1 MSHITGS
8 GKKSKKATASS
19 SSSGRRQNPALQSHG
34 LGGAVTSIAPSVRPR
49 TIRYFT
55 TFTNTIAD
63 VLASRGWKE
72 VGEHDEWDFV
82 WADREW
88 IYAAFDKMHLE
99 NNHKLNHYRNGREL
113 CRKDLMAKNLKKKR
127 RGLEKEGK
135 YEEALAYDFI
145 PTTFVLPREYSMFV
159 EEFKKVGGV
168 WIMKPIGSAQG
179 KGIFLFTRL
188 SEISDWKTDY
198 KSYKPS
204 PIAPKDEKQDVEAY
218 VVQRYLQYP
227 LLVGGKKFDM
237 RLYAL
242 VPSFSPLKVYQYRRG
257 FARFTNSR
265 YSSDTQDI
273 YNGFVHLTNVA
284 IQKTADN
291 YDERTG
297 GKMELQALKLLLM
310 TKYGVER
317 VDALFWEI
325 QLIILRS
332 LLAVQPIM
340 INDKHCFE
348 LYGKFLYLFV
358 RHIDPLNIYY
368 IIGYDIIIDQDL
380 KPWLLEVNASPS
392 LTANTREDYLMKT
405 EMLHGMLDIID
416 MEGLLNGDE
425 EHVSGW
431 DLIYDN
437 GYIEIDPEQC
447 GYTTFLGAAVPTPE
461 NGLDPSGNANG
472 DESDHEG

>member
-1 MSHITGS
+1 MMPPQQRRKVL
-8 GKKSKKATASS
+8 KKSVSTKSGGASS
-19 SSSGRRQNPALQSHG
+19 GVRGRGQ
-34 LGGAVTSIAPSVRPR
+34 V
-49 TIRYFT
+49 IRYYT

-63 VLASRGWKE
+63 VLAARGWKE
-72 VGEHDEWDFV
+72 VGEDEEWDFV

-88 IYAAFDKMHLE
+88 IYSAFDRMHLE
-99 NNHKLNHYRNGREL
+99 SWQRLNHYRNGREL
-113 CRKDLMAKNLKKKR
+113 CRKDLMAKNMKKR
-127 RGLEKEGK
+127 RRALEKEGRV
-135 YEEALAYDFI
+135 EEAAAYDFI
-145 PTTFVLPREYSMFV
+145 PTTFVLPREYSLFV

-188 SEISDWKTDY
+188 SEISEWKTDY
-198 KSYKPS
+198 KSYRPG
-204 PIAPKDEKQDVEAY
+204 PIAPKPGAAGAAEKDDKDVEAY

-242 VPSFSPLKVYQYRRG
+242 VTNFSPLKVYIYRRG
-257 FARFTNSR
+257 FARFTNYR
-265 YSSDTQDI
+265 YSSDMQDI

-284 IQKTADN
+284 IQKTAEN

-297 GKMELQALKLLLM
+297 GKMELQALKMLLM
-310 TKYGVER
+310 SKYGVER
-317 VDALFWEI
+317 IDSLFWEI
-325 QLIILRS
+325 QLIILRG

-340 INDKHCFE
+340 INDRHCFE
-348 LYGKFLYLFV
+348 LY
-358 RHIDPLNIYY
+358 
-368 IIGYDIIIDQDL
+368 GYDIIIDQDL

-416 MEGLLNGDE
+416 MEGLLQGDE

-431 DLIYDN
+431 DLVYDN

-447 GYTTFLGAAVPTPE
+447 GYSSFLGAAVPAPE
-461 NGLDPSGNANG
+461 VDGEEGE
-472 DESDHEG
+472 DEDNDG

>member
-1 MSHITGS
+1 MMRGQGS
-8 GKKSKKATASS
+8 AKKLDPPGNRRNKSSATSNLNNSNRNGGGGGGSS
-19 SSSGRRQNPALQSHG
+19 SS
-34 LGGAVTSIAPSVRPR
+34 VV
-49 TIRYFT
+49 RYFT

-72 VGEHDEWDFV
+72 VGEEEEWDFV

-99 NNHKLNHYRNGREL
+99 NWQRLNHYRNGREL
-113 CRKDLMAKNLKKKR
+113 CRKDLMAKNIKR
-127 RGLEKEGK
+127 RRRQLEKEGRL
-135 YEEALAYDFI
+135 EEANGYDFI

-188 SEISDWKTDY
+188 NEISEWKTDF
-198 KSYKPS
+198 KAYKPG
-204 PIAPKDEKQDVEAY
+204 PTAPKGEDNREVEAY

-242 VPSFSPLKVYQYRRG
+242 VTTFSPLKVYQYRRG

-284 IQKTADN
+284 IQKTAEN

-297 GKMELQALKLLLM
+297 GKMELQALKLFLM
-310 TKYGVER
+310 SKYGMER
-317 VDALFWEI
+317 IDALFWEI
-325 QLIILRS
+325 QMIILRS

-340 INDKHCFE
+340 ISDKHCFE
-348 LYGKFLYLFV
+348 LY
-358 RHIDPLNIYY
+358 
-368 IIGYDIIIDQDL
+368 GYDIIIDQDL

-405 EMLHGMLDIID
+405 EMLHGMLDIVD
-416 MEGLLNGDE
+416 MDGQLQGDE

-431 DLIYDN
+431 DLVYDN
-437 GYIEIDPEQC
+437 GFIEIDPDQC
-447 GYTTFLGAAVPTPE
+447 GYSTFLGTAVPMTSPAMR
-461 NGLDPSGNANG
+461 DYNG
-472 DESDHEG
+472 DEEGDEEMGQR

>member
-1 MSHITGS
+1 MDGRVLSNKMSNLALQSGS
-8 GKKSKKATASS
+8 GKRQQRAKAQSS
-19 SSSGRRQNPALQSHG
+19 SKANQVVSNKTR
-34 LGGAVTSIAPSVRPR
+34 AV
-49 TIRYFT
+49 RYYCS
-55 TFTNTIAD
+55 FTNTIAD

-72 VGEHDEWDFV
+72 VGEDEEWDFV

-88 IYAAFDKMHLE
+88 IYSAFDKMHLE

-113 CRKDLMAKNLKKKR
+113 CRKDLMAKNLKKR
-127 RGLEKEGK
+127 RRALEKEGR
-135 YEEALAYDFI
+135 YDEAQAYDFI

-188 SEISDWKTDY
+188 SEISEWKTDY
-198 KSYKPS
+198 KGYKPS
-204 PIAPKDEKQDVEAY
+204 AIAPKDKDEKDVEAY

-227 LLVGGKKFDM
+227 LLIGGKKFDM

-242 VPSFSPLKVYQYRRG
+242 VSSFSPLKVYQYRRG

-284 IQKTADN
+284 IQKTAEN

-297 GKMELQALKLLLM
+297 GKMELQALKLFLM
-310 TKYGVER
+310 SKYGVER
-317 VDALFWEI
+317 IDALFWEI

-332 LLAVQPIM
+332 LLAVQQVM

-348 LYGKFLYLFV
+348 LYG
-358 RHIDPLNIYY
+358 
-368 IIGYDIIIDQDL
+368 
-380 KPWLLEVNASPS
+380 
-392 LTANTREDYLMKT
+392 
-405 EMLHGMLDIID
+405 
-416 MEGLLNGDE
+416 
-425 EHVSGW
+425 
-431 DLIYDN
+431 
-437 GYIEIDPEQC
+437 
-447 GYTTFLGAAVPTPE
+447 
-461 NGLDPSGNANG
+461 
-472 DESDHEG
+472 

>member
-1 MSHITGS
+1 MSSGS
-8 GKKSKKATASS
+8 AKKSKKPIASATVG
-19 SSSGRRQNPALQSHG
+19 GRRHNPTLASHG
-34 LGGAVTSIAPSVRPR
+34 LGGATTIPPSIRPR

-127 RGLEKEGK
+127 RSLEKEGK

-242 VPSFSPLKVYQYRRG
+242 VPNFSPLKVYQYRRG

-348 LYGKFLYLFV
+348 LYGK
-358 RHIDPLNIYY
+358 R
-368 IIGYDIIIDQDL
+368 
-380 KPWLLEVNASPS
+380 
-392 LTANTREDYLMKT
+392 
-405 EMLHGMLDIID
+405 
-416 MEGLLNGDE
+416 
-425 EHVSGW
+425 
-431 DLIYDN
+431 
-437 GYIEIDPEQC
+437 
-447 GYTTFLGAAVPTPE
+447 
-461 NGLDPSGNANG
+461 
-472 DESDHEG
+472 